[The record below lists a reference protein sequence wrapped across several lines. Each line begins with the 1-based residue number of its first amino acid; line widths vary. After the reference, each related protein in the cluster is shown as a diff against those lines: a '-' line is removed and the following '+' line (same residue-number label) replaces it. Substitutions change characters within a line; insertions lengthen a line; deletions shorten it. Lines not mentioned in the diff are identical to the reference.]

1 MTVTGIA
8 PPVPEP
14 YVDRRRIAEHLGL
27 SVATVDRL
35 VRRLYGHRDRR
46 LALDRV
52 RSAYAQAGQVQS
64 LPAARR
70 LHTA

>member
-35 VRRLYGHRDRR
+35 VADGMPSVTFGLRTRRFK
-46 LALDRV
+46 
-52 RSAYAQAGQVQS
+52 RSAVDAW
-64 LPAARR
+64 LNARAR
-70 LHTA
+70 